1 MKKNEVLVEEKNVEN
16 ENQKFE
22 EVEVYQ
28 EVEPIKKQV
37 RTDSYFDGSLIELI
51 GWKILSFLITIVTLG
66 IASPWGKCMLYSYQI
81 KHTVYNGKRLK
92 FEGTGGDLFV
102 NKFKWLLLT
111 IITFGIYALFIPI
124 KKTKWV
130 ISNIHFEDEKF
141 VKEESFFDGKTIQ
154 LIGINILCT
163 LLNIITFGLVAPFT
177 VCFKLRWIN
186 KHTVINRKK
195 LVFNGKAIGLFG
207 KQMLWNFLSII
218 TFGIFALWLP
228 IKRLKWQSK
237 HTHIKVVGETE
248 QKDKSFFVAIPII
261 IICIVLLI
269 VILPGIVKGIGNIFD
284 DGIHSVEGVF
294 ESLASGFVGEGG
306 KDSSKLTESVMSS
319 ASSVK
324 GNNGTSASK
333 NNTSGSKDTSS
344 SSNKTTNKNSSTTTS
359 SGKGTVSTT
368 QKTGYPTLKEIAG
381 DYSIN
386 FTEDRYENGS
396 STKTDTQVAS
406 GVETISVSGGK
417 IKFWGYTMSYNA
429 SNGYASAS
437 SSKGVIEAYFKYK
450 NGKVIVNMRESIYN
464 DNGIGIKLER
474 AISGNK
480 IS

>member
-1 MKKNEVLVEEKNVEN
+1 MGKEVL
-16 ENQKFE
+16 ENQEKSVEKETKKFE

-28 EVEPIKKQV
+28 EVEPRKKEV
-37 RTDSYFDGSLIELI
+37 RTDSYFDGGLIELI
-51 GWKILSFLITIVTLG
+51 GWKLLSFLITIVTLG
-66 IASPWGKCMLYSYQI
+66 IAAPWGKCMLYSYQI

-130 ISNIHFEDEKF
+130 ISNIHFEDEEF
-141 VKEESFFDGKTIQ
+141 VKEESFFDGKTIG
-154 LIGINILCT
+154 LIGINLLCT
-163 LLNIITFGLVAPFT
+163 FLNIITLGLVAPFT
-177 VCFKLRWIN
+177 SCLKLRWIN

-218 TFGIFALWLP
+218 TFGIYALWLP

-237 HTHIKVVGETE
+237 HTHIKVVGEKE
-248 QKDKSFFVAIPII
+248 EKDKSLFIAIPII
-261 IICIVLLI
+261 VVGVVILI
-269 VILPGIVKGIGNIFD
+269 AILPGIVNGIRNIFD
-284 DGIHSVEGVF
+284 NGIHSVEDVF
-294 ESLASGFVGEGG
+294 ESLSAGFSFEGG
-306 KDSSKLTESVMSS
+306 RDNSKLTESVMAPATS
-319 ASSVK
+319 
-324 GNNGTSASK
+324 GNGNKGTSASK
-333 NNTSGSKDTSS
+333 DTTSS
-344 SSNKTTNKNSSTTTS
+344 SKNTSSNKGTTTKKPSSSTS
-359 SGKGTVSTT
+359 SGTT
-368 QKTGYPTLKEIAG
+368 TTTTKKTGYPTLKEIAG

-386 FTEDRYENGS
+386 LTEDRYENGS

-417 IKFWGYTMSYNA
+417 IKYLGYTMNYN
-429 SNGYASAS
+429 SSTGYASAS
-437 SSKGVIEAYFKYK
+437 GSEGVIEAYFKYK
-450 NGKVIVNMRESIYN
+450 NGKVTVNMRESIYN
-464 DNGIGIKLER
+464 DNGIGIKVER